1 MGKTI
6 GELVHLDVPRA
17 LEMVGDEASVRDI
30 LRMAE
35 QGLRRDLLQMAQ
47 SLRAGDVAAVR
58 QVLHTLKG
66 SLPIFCADPLT
77 EQVRAI
83 EQLCKTADA
92 VQVASVFAGVA
103 QELARLADEIQ
114 VHLESLAS

>member
-1 MGKTI
+1 MSKTI

-17 LEMVGDEASVRDI
+17 LEMVGDEPSVRDI

-35 QGLRRDLLQMAQ
+35 QGLRRDLLRMEQ
-47 SLRAGDVAAVR
+47 SLRAGDVADVR

-77 EQVRAI
+77 EQVRAV
-83 EQLCKTADA
+83 EQLCKTAGA
-92 VQVASVFAGVA
+92 PEVASAYGGLA